1 MEAKVGSRRAAGGAR
16 ARVSRHG
23 MGGNH
28 AVILPSGITSSG
40 KKPFIW
46 GSQMAVV
53 TVEPGRLTMT
63 PTGVSSVG
71 RGLLAVNHVVSTTL
85 L

>member
-16 ARVSRHG
+16 AGVSRHG

-40 KKPFIW
+40 KSHL
-46 GSQMAVV
+46 G
-53 TVEPGRLTMT
+53 EPDGCGIR
-63 PTGVSSVG
+63 
-71 RGLLAVNHVVSTTL
+71 
-85 L
+85 